1 MNLLTIVCSLS
12 LALPLTHKIAE
23 TTAFTMATHQATPE
37 AAFTSICNDAGS
49 LMRRAFAEPNDAK
62 VIDLLQNGMVPLLKR
77 KQQLQPAFKNWIKN
91 QSPAQ
96 RQAFAQRMMQSNGLM
111 KFLMSVENDAKANA
125 RIEHNGAL
133 AKAVTYVT
141 SLMHMDGM

>member
-23 TTAFTMATHQATPE
+23 TTAFTMATHKATPE

-62 VIDLLQNGMVPLLKR
+62 AAALLQTGMVPLMKR
-77 KQQLQPAFKNWIKN
+77 KQQLQPAFTKWIKT
-91 QSPAQ
+91 QSPTQ
-96 RQAFAQRMMQSNGLM
+96 REAFTRRVMQSNGLM
-111 KFLMSVENDAKANA
+111 KFLMSMENDAKANA
-125 RIEHNGAL
+125 RVEHSVAL
-133 AKAVTYVT
+133 TKAVTSVT
-141 SLMHMDGM
+141 SLMQMDGM